1 MPRTKGSKNGK
12 FGLNIDK
19 ETFEKLCSIMCS
31 EGEICGF
38 FSVSH
43 DTLGR
48 WCKQEYGMVFFDVF
62 KEKSAVGKISL
73 RRNQFKMSETNPS
86 MAIFLGK
93 QYLGQKDVIEET
105 QIERIEVIDDV
116 PNEDEGDV

>member
-12 FGLNIDK
+12 FGSNIDK
-19 ETFEKLCSIMCS
+19 TQFEKLCSIMCS
-31 EGEICGF
+31 EEEICGF

-48 WCKQEYGMVFFDVF
+48 WCNQEYGKTFFDVF
-62 KEKSAVGKISL
+62 KDKSSIGKISL
-73 RRNQFKMSETNPS
+73 RRNQFKMAETNPS

-93 QYLGQKDVIEET
+93 QYLGQKDVVEET

-116 PNEDEGDV
+116 PEGDA